1 MNAHSYFATADSY
14 INVQWSESRSPW
26 SQKTVLPF
34 VTISRES
41 GSGGTSLARALAR
54 MLNAQAAEDISWNV
68 YDGNLV
74 KRMLSENH
82 LSSQLAR
89 FLPEDRVS
97 EVNSSVGELVGLHPS
112 LWELTQKTV
121 KTMAGLAREGHAIL
135 VGRGANFATADVPNG
150 LHVRLVAPPEH
161 RARYISALYGLSERD
176 ALLYNAKRD
185 AAARRYVAA
194 SYGKKVA
201 EESAY
206 DLVINTGRISISE
219 AVVQIA
225 TLVQS
230 RTARTGQSARA

>member
-14 INVQWSESRSPW
+14 LNVQWRESRSPW
-26 SQKTVLPF
+26 SQKAVLPF

-54 MLNAQAAEDISWNV
+54 ALNSQSAEDISWNV

-97 EVNSSVGELVGLHPS
+97 ELNSSVGELVGLHPS
-112 LWELTQKTV
+112 LWELTRKTV

-150 LHVRLVAPPEH
+150 LHVRLVASPEH
-161 RARYISALYGLSERD
+161 RARYISSLYGLSERE
-176 ALLYNAKRD
+176 AFLYNAKRD
-185 AAARRYVAA
+185 AAARRYVATI
-194 SYGKKVA
+194 YGRKIT

-206 DLVINTGRISISE
+206 DLVINTERISIAE
-219 AVVQIA
+219 AVMQIA
-225 TLVQS
+225 ALVRARSPRS
-230 RTARTGQSARA
+230 R